1 MGVVSYQETYFI
13 AVLLVL
19 MACIYFDKSN
29 PMKDYLAVAL
39 ISGWLVLPVEHWTVG
54 ALDGFDVMLFGC

>member
-1 MGVVSYQETYFI
+1 
-13 AVLLVL
+13 

-29 PMKDYLAVAL
+29 PIKDYLAVAL
-39 ISGWLVLPVEHWTVG
+39 ISGWLVLLVEHWTVG